1 MNTKPEPAEQ
11 ETHSAPSAQ
20 SNTQEREY
28 EQSGLYPS
36 NGKSFRI
43 VALLGSLVGVIVFL
57 AIAAYALDR
66 ILI

>member
-1 MNTKPEPAEQ
+1 MNDKTETAEQ
-11 ETHSAPSAQ
+11 KAQ
-20 SNTQEREY
+20 ATPPPHIEVEEREY

-36 NGKSFRI
+36 TGKSFRV
-43 VALLGSLVGVIVFL
+43 VALLGFLAAVIAFL